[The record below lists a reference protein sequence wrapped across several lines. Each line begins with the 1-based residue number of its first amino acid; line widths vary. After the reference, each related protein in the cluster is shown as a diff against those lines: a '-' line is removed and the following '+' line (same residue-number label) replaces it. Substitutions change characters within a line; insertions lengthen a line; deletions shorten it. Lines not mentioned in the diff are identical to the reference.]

1 MYIKSNAAEFNQSIK
16 SYLTSLL
23 SVSVACTI
31 LSILL
36 YLLNISKFKNVAERI
51 KFPLKIN
58 RAVFVFNMFIA
69 GLIWQL
75 LIIIEIHNYSYFKSN
90 KIEHTVI
97 LYSMYISSIILYSW
111 YFILTLLLFL
121 TAYYVHASM
130 FKDKMKI
137 LKSYIFVIFIV
148 TVLLVLNI
156 LITYFQKVG
165 HSFVEKFTNS
175 KMSYWI
181 INCIQIFTAIYGAI
195 FIFYVIYVRAKQLYK
210 ANKSRKEIFYLL
222 LTADYVRDKIII
234 FLILLLIMV
243 TDLMYVVDAVSSNS
257 YYYIYGMFHSF
268 LVSNNFFKSDC
279 PFYLNCI
286 CAIFETSNFFRFKK
300 FLNGSRT
307 TRSIGVSESWSCN
320 KLNMEEIVYRRS
332 CSVRSVGVLVYCHFI
347 WLKNV

>member
-1 MYIKSNAAEFNQSIK
+1 MYIRSNTTEFTQSIK

-31 LSILL
+31 LSMLL

-69 GLIWQL
+69 GLLWQL

-97 LYSMYISSIILYSW
+97 LCSMYISSIILYSW
-111 YFILTLLLFL
+111 YFILMLLLFL

-137 LKSYIFVIFIV
+137 LKSYIFVILIV

-156 LITYFQKVG
+156 LITYFQKIG
-165 HSFVEKFTNS
+165 DSFAEKFTNS

-268 LVSNNFFKSDC
+268 LVSNNFF
-279 PFYLNCI
+279 
-286 CAIFETSNFFRFKK
+286 
-300 FLNGSRT
+300 
-307 TRSIGVSESWSCN
+307 
-320 KLNMEEIVYRRS
+320 
-332 CSVRSVGVLVYCHFI
+332 
-347 WLKNV
+347 